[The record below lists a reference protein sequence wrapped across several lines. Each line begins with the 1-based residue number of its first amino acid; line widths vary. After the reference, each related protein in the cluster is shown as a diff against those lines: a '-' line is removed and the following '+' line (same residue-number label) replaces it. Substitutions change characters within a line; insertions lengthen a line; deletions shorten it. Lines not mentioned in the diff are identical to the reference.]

1 MKYLFGPVPSRRYGR
16 SLGVDLTVPK
26 TCTLNCRFCQL
37 GPTRQT
43 TVERTDTPPVSEI
56 LSELRGWIAAGGEAD
71 FVTASG
77 SGEPTLHRHFG
88 EIFRWTR
95 GETPF
100 STLLLSNGTLFDRRD
115 VRADAALAD
124 VVKVSLHAWDQASFE
139 AVNRPHPSLRFDAIL
154 DGYRAFRQMFGG
166 RLDVEV
172 FVIPGVNDATWQ
184 MERIAALAKGFAPD
198 SVTLNT
204 AVRPPADDS
213 VRPCPR
219 ERLAELADL
228 FEGKAHVSGNE
239 PKSAKGKALTADEL
253 AGLVE
258 RHPLPLA
265 DLAAQSGCTESE
277 IRDRLAPL
285 CATGRIRL
293 FESGGRIFAG
303 PNEPSR

>member
-16 SLGVDLTVPK
+16 SLGVDLTIPK

-43 TVERTDTPPVSEI
+43 TVDRTDAPPVAEI
-56 LSELRGWIAAGGEAD
+56 LAELRDWIAAGGEAD

-88 EIFRWTR
+88 EIFRWTKN
-95 GETPF
+95 ETPF
-100 STLLLSNGTLFDRRD
+100 STLLLSNGTLFDRPD
-115 VRADAALAD
+115 VRTDAALAD

-154 DGYRAFRQMFGG
+154 DGYRVFRQLFAG
-166 RLDVEV
+166 RLDAEV

-184 MERIAALAKGFAPD
+184 MERIAALAEGFAPD
-198 SVTLNT
+198 CVTLNT
-204 AVRPPADDS
+204 AVRPPADGS

-219 ERLAELADL
+219 ERLLELAEL
-228 FEGKAHVSGNE
+228 FGGKARVSGDA
-239 PKSAKGKALTADEL
+239 PKTSSGKAWSDDEL
-253 AGLVE
+253 AGLLE
-258 RHPLPLA
+258 RHPLPLS
-265 DLAAQSGCTESE
+265 DLAAQSGCTEPE

-285 CATGRIRL
+285 CASGRIRL
-293 FESGGRIFAG
+293 FESGGRVFAG
-303 PNEPSR
+303 AKE